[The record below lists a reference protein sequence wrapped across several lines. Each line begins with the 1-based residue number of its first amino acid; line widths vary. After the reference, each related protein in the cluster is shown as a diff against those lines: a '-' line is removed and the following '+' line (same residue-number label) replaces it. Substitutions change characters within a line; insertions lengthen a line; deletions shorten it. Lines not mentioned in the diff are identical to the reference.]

1 MKNLKRRIFLAA
13 IPVLALTIVWLGANS
28 SDSELKKPQQ
38 LTKPLFLPKNVNGTS
53 ESQVPS
59 ASIERTS
66 NSDIETTDSLSVV
79 NSQPVSASNPELD
92 SKLAAIE
99 DELRKLQD
107 TINDMISNAKSQ
119 TGGALDPALQ
129 QQLSDIAVQREQLAY
144 EYIQNTFASE
154 AIDPAWDAEANSKIS
169 AGLAKMESLSSSA
182 VECASTMCRINAVT
196 SGEDNN
202 AMGIMHSLNNELDWQ
217 GQMYITINHQ
227 SGEMTAYL
235 ARPGNTLPAVVN

>member
-66 NSDIETTDSLSVV
+66 NSDIESTDSLNVV
-79 NSQPVSASNPELD
+79 NSQPISASNPELD

-144 EYIQNTFASE
+144 EYIHNTFASE
-154 AIDPAWDAEANSKIS
+154 AIVI
-169 AGLAKMESLSSSA
+169 
-182 VECASTMCRINAVT
+182 
-196 SGEDNN
+196 
-202 AMGIMHSLNNELDWQ
+202 
-217 GQMYITINHQ
+217 
-227 SGEMTAYL
+227 
-235 ARPGNTLPAVVN
+235 RPGTPRQTQRYPRAW